1 MAAPF
6 KEPPHDFAAGKPAGD
21 SYAKQLTAFE
31 QRSLNAGR
39 DLQSWRLMT
48 FATMALAMVATGTSL
63 YLGGV
68 QPKPSVHIVEIDGR
82 TGEPLRHNLIGEP
95 IEINEAMIS
104 HMLGRW
110 IQWTRGKSIDPVV
123 LRVHWDDAY
132 HFVPVAAKPA
142 IDAYAREI
150 DAFNPTKLG
159 KEAVTVEV
167 QSVIRQSSKSFQVRW
182 QETVFHAGNRQRQQR
197 FTANIAIDFL
207 EPTTPR
213 QIKVNPLGLMI
224 TSIYVQA
231 DYTSVESAS

>member
-1 MAAPF
+1 MAVPF
-6 KEPPHDFAAGKPAGD
+6 KDPPHDFAAGKPTGD
-21 SYAKQLTAFE
+21 SYARQLAALE

-48 FATMALAMVATGTSL
+48 FAMMGLALVASGTSL
-63 YLGGV
+63 YLGSV

-82 TGEPLRHNLIGEP
+82 TGEPLRHNLIGGP

-123 LRVHWDDAY
+123 LRTHWDDAY

-150 DAFNPTKLG
+150 DAFNPAKLG
-159 KEAVTVEV
+159 KEAVTVEI
-167 QSVIRQSSKSFQVRW
+167 QSVTRQSPKSFQVRW
-182 QETVFHAGNRQRQQR
+182 QETVFRAGHRQRQQR

-213 QIKVNPLGLMI
+213 QINVNPLRLMI

-231 DYTSVESAS
+231 DYTTVESAS